1 MACLEGVLVV
11 TAEAWV
17 LVALVAFLLVAF
29 GLVVRWAHELAD
41 IAMRS
46 LGAERH
52 LRCDVLNAIADL
64 DGSHYA
70 NEEYG
75 DMCAVCG
82 AADGEWPCLSRLVA
96 DDLRRAIGEGT

>member
-1 MACLEGVLVV
+1 M

-29 GLVVRWAHELAD
+29 GLVVRWAYELAD

-46 LGAERH
+46 LGAERQ

-64 DGSHYA
+64 DAEHHPDPELKGRGGCVICWPKDGS
-70 NEEYG
+70 
-75 DMCAVCG
+75 
-82 AADGEWPCLSRLVA
+82 WPCTTRMVA

>member
-1 MACLEGVLVV
+1 M

-46 LGAERH
+46 LGAERQ

-64 DGSHYA
+64 DETCISFNA
-70 NEEYG
+70 
-75 DMCAVCG
+75 
-82 AADGEWPCLSRLVA
+82 W
-96 DDLRRAIGEGT
+96 LRNC